1 MINSFR
7 YKKKSRDFFL
17 TKFQPHIED
26 DFVIGHVMA
35 HELPI
40 HVRVESVKDDN
51 GKHIGVGRNL
61 RYGKKK
67 QGAVE
72 LVLTSRKLLI
82 AFHNTGSWGASTNVS
97 VKEIQSIQLTDD
109 ESKFPRLVDVRTER
123 GPLLG
128 NACRMML
135 FIADG
140 DKSRIHPTK
149 VLGFMI
155 EDNWLP
161 GLLRDLRY

>member
-1 MINSFR
+1 MINSFG
-7 YKKKSRDFFL
+7 YKKKSKDFFL
-17 TKFQPHIED
+17 AKFQTLIED

-40 HVRVESVKDDN
+40 DVKVESVKDDN
-51 GKHIGVGRNL
+51 GKHLGVGRNL
-61 RYGKKK
+61 RFGKKK
-67 QGAVE
+67 RGSVE
-72 LVLTSRKLLI
+72 FVLTSRKLLI
-82 AFHNTGSWGASTNVS
+82 AFHNTGSWGASTNIS

-109 ESKFPRLVDVRTER
+109 ISIFPRLVEVRTER

-128 NACRMML
+128 SACRMML
-135 FIADG
+135 FVADG
-140 DKSRIHPTK
+140 DRGRIHPTK

-161 GLLRDLRY
+161 GLLVDLC